1 MSLTNGDG
9 TPQIVRYVD
18 EHGIDRISSD
28 PNALIRYASQALRF
42 GEHGLFELLP
52 AAIDRI
58 IEKKVWLQ
66 RDPPLKDFGQLA
78 LHPTGLGI
86 KNDRGLALLR
96 AAMEIKGRHIGPWT
110 DVLAAVEQA
119 VKAFM
124 VEAEQSVGYIRNHPE
139 EFKEHIT
146 YLPSSSSYDHRLL
159 DLRRKDAVVFRQ
171 VASGKKPIREALA
184 RHTKVSRLSRMK
196 SAWQGASEDERREF
210 LAWLKKEC

>member
-1 MSLTNGDG
+1 MSLTNRDG

-18 EHGIDRISSD
+18 EHGIDRIAAD

-58 IEKKVWLQ
+58 IEHKVWRD

-96 AAMEIKGRHIGPWT
+96 ATMDVQGRHIGPWA

-119 VKAFM
+119 VKAFL
-124 VEAEQSVGYIRNHPE
+124 VEAEHPVSYIRSHPE
-139 EFKEHIT
+139 EFKDQIT

-159 DLRRKDAVVFRQ
+159 DLRRKDAVMFRQ

-184 RHTKVSRLSRMK
+184 RPARQNRLSRMK
-196 SAWQGASEDERREF
+196 SAWQGASESEQREF
-210 LAWLKKEC
+210 LAWLKKER

>member
-1 MSLTNGDG
+1 MTLTNRDG

-18 EHGIDRISSD
+18 EHGVDRISAD

-58 IEKKVWLQ
+58 IEHKAWRD

-96 AAMEIKGRHIGPWT
+96 AAMDVQGRHVGPWA

-124 VEAEQSVGYIRNHPE
+124 VEAEHSVSYIRSHPE
-139 EFKEHIT
+139 EFKEQIT
-146 YLPSSSSYDHRLL
+146 YLPSNSSYDHRLL

-171 VASGKKPIREALA
+171 VASGKKPIREVLA
-184 RHTKVSRLSRMK
+184 RPAKANRLGRMK

-210 LAWLKKEC
+210 LAWLKKER